1 MAKRLTATEK
11 WIDPWFCSLS
21 ERDRLFW
28 LYLLDNCNHAGIWSV
43 NPMLVQTYFPGY
55 VINSDIFGDRVTVL
69 SGEKWFINKFVE
81 FQYGSLNKENRVHSS
96 VIAILKKEVSKPLA
110 RPMLAPSKPLARPML
125 GCKDKD
131 KDKKLVKDKDRDKDR
146 DKENGS
152 VPSHPLL
159 A

>member
-21 ERDRLFW
+21 ERDRFFW

-69 SGEKWFINKFVE
+69 SSEKWFITKFVE

-110 RPMLAPSKPLARPML
+110 RPMQ
-125 GCKDKD
+125 GCKEKE
-131 KDKKLVKDKDRDKDR
+131 KEKEKEVVKDKDR

-152 VPSHPLL
+152 VPSSHPIL